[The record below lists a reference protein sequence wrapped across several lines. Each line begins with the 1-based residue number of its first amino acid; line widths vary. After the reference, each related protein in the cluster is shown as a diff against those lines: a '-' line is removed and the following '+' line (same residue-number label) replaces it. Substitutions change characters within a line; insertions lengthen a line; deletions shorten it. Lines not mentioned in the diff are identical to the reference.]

1 MKCCGVFFNNQWG
14 LYIFYQ
20 PFLFLSNLKGLDLVN
35 AWGTIVPKGLAI
47 IFFRKLQQGNWCFH
61 FVLKWTIL
69 WLLEYK
75 NHAYLPGIW
84 IQIWLHTPKWL
95 FSFRSPNLLTN
106 KVAKLVTTAHL
117 KKQKTDPL
125 WSAAYCSASI
135 LYVFSVDLGITA
147 HQITAQ
153 SLLQLDI

>member
-1 MKCCGVFFNNQWG
+1 MLWCFFFNNQWG

-35 AWGTIVPKGLAI
+35 AWGTIVPKGLAV